1 MVRARFLGRLERVKA
16 RELNLVNGPPST
28 IAAMHARH
36 AQAAAHWEGALPRRA
51 RLAWGWLHTAV
62 FTLVLAGLD
71 AAFSPAGA
79 IIAVLFIYA
88 LLHWL

>member
-71 AAFSPAGA
+71 AAFSPVGA
-79 IIAVLFIYA
+79 VIAVLFIYA